1 MKNEWLVNAVG
12 HIDGDLLQDALTA
25 RPKRVTFAGWRR
37 WGALAACLAL
47 LVVSVSLYAA
57 GSVRASLYGTPIG
70 RTPLS
75 VSDPSLPAPV
85 RIADPDQITELE
97 LTLELTLRRPTAVTV
112 SAGVIGPADG
122 ALPYADGSCC
132 TAQGKVTIIWYI
144 EAADPSVTYTLKAG
158 SRMLLLSFEL
168 PAGWVIRQA

>member
-1 MKNEWLVNAVG
+1 M
-12 HIDGDLLQDALTA
+12 
-25 RPKRVTFAGWRR
+25 
-37 WGALAACLAL
+37 
-47 LVVSVSLYAA
+47 
-57 GSVRASLYGTPIG
+57 
-70 RTPLS
+70 
-75 VSDPSLPAPV
+75 SDPSLPAPV
-85 RIADPDQITELE
+85 RIADPNQITELE

-158 SRMLLLSFEL
+158 SRMLLLFFEL